1 MADDKDKKYKIEH
14 NRPEC
19 IGCSACAA
27 VAPDFWEM
35 DDEGKST
42 IKGHKSRDDGWE
54 ELNISEKEFQENM
67 EAAESCPVNV
77 IHIKKL
83 EDDEKLI

>member
-1 MADDKDKKYKIEH
+1 MAEKKYKIEH
-14 NRPEC
+14 DRPGC

-27 VAPDFWEM
+27 VAPDFWDM
-35 DDEGKST
+35 NDDGKSD
-42 IKGHKSRDDGWE
+42 IKNAKNREDEWQ
-54 ELNISEKEFQENM
+54 ELDITEDEFKENM